1 MVLAFQD
8 SEALDDSSFLV
19 KQIQKDDSEYT
30 RHLVA
35 PFLFISNT
43 TFLTDLSAPT
53 HLEVDSTYD
62 LCHKYREQRSHDSG
76 GQDKRGSYCPGYHPP
91 IITAP
96 WEGGLCRNEE
106 WVEGG

>member
-1 MVLAFQD
+1 MSGLMTNTFHQI
-8 SEALDDSSFLV
+8 
-19 KQIQKDDSEYT
+19 KQIQKDHSEHT
-30 RHLVA
+30 GHLVA

-43 TFLTDLSAPT
+43 TFLTVTFLLPPT
-53 HLEVDSTYD
+53 KTEGGGTYD
-62 LCHKYREQRSHDSG
+62 LCHKYREYRSRDSG
-76 GQDKRGSYCPGYHPP
+76 GQDKGGSYCPGYYYPP